1 MTAGP
6 NLPPNPSNVIAV
18 EDYGEAT
25 LRNLIAQLEVS
36 HSFEHCIYRESE
48 LDAAWRL
55 LDIALERGD
64 GASQPR
70 ERLIALRDAVHE
82 AHDLA
87 ADEQPQQA
95 AARLRKALSSMSQ

>member
-6 NLPPNPSNVIAV
+6 NPSHIIAV

-25 LRNLIAQLEVS
+25 LRNLIAHLEVS

-48 LDAAWRL
+48 LDAVWRL

-64 GASQPR
+64 GATLPR
-70 ERLIALRDAVHE
+70 ERLLALREAVHE
-82 AHDLA
+82 AHDFA

-95 AARLRKALSSMSQ
+95 AARLRRELPGT